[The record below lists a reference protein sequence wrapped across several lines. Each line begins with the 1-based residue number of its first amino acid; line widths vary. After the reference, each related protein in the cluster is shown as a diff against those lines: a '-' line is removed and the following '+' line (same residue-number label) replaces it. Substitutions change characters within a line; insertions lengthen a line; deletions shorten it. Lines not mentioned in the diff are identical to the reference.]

1 MPRWKWLEPNIFN
14 LPVDEIR
21 RRDYTD
27 KYFVRAR
34 EVLVADGHHPR
45 VTMQVFGKADAHL
58 GGVDEAIAI
67 LKLCSAS
74 RDELTLHAFYN
85 GG

>member
-27 KYFVRAR
+27 KYFVRRAR
-34 EVLVADGHHPR
+34 CLSPMGTIRA
-45 VTMQVFGKADAHL
+45 
-58 GGVDEAIAI
+58 
-67 LKLCSAS
+67 
-74 RDELTLHAFYN
+74 
-85 GG
+85 